1 MAAFLASDNWYDLR
15 DLSNL
20 SSAIL
25 EGLDK
30 ILPFGVV
37 YVVAAVIGFVASFL
51 IFVLPTQLYLGVYG
65 ERKIIGRMQSR
76 YGPNRAGPFGLLQPI
91 ADAIKLLTK
100 EALTPTAADRAVM
113 YIAPI
118 LFVMPAV
125 LMFAVIPFGPTDK
138 DTGDGMVFANIP
150 VSLLYFLA
158 ITSLPV
164 LSMFMAGWSANN
176 KYSLFGAMRIVSMV
190 ISYEVPLVTA
200 LLTAVVISSGSPVD
214 GLPSNGLALQGMVEW
229 ADEYKMWIGIFSPVA
244 LVLYFICVSAEL
256 NRTPTDIAEAES
268 EIVAGYLTEYSG
280 MKWGLFYGM
289 DIGYALGASA
299 FAVTVF
305 LGGWSLFGLEEFIP
319 PWLIFIGKTYLFY
332 SLFIWTR
339 GTLPRLRADQLMAFA
354 WKFLLP
360 VALFNLII
368 IATERMLWRE
378 NDYEKGLV
386 WVFAIANIVISI
398 ALIWAWAKFMGYNRT
413 KTPVRPR
420 LVKNAGGFIPVTP
433 EAKQ

>member
-1 MAAFLASDNWYDLR
+1 MAAFLASDNWYDIR
-15 DLSNL
+15 DLSNI
-20 SSAIL
+20 STEIL
-25 EGLDK
+25 EGLDR

-37 YVVAAVIGFVASFL
+37 YVLAALIGFVASFL
-51 IFVLPTQLYLGVYG
+51 IFVLPSQLYLGVYG

-76 YGPNRAGPFGLLQPI
+76 YGPNRVGPLGLLQPV

-125 LMFAVIPFGPTDK
+125 LMFAVIPFGPTD
-138 DTGDGMVFANIP
+138 DEGNGMVFANVP

-164 LSMFMAGWSANN
+164 ISMFMAGWSANN

-200 LLTAVVISSGSPVD
+200 VLTAVVISSNPE
-214 GLPSNGLALQGMVEW
+214 SNGLALQGMVEW
-229 ADEYKMWIGIFSPVA
+229 ADDFKIWIGIFSPVA
-244 LVLYFICVSAEL
+244 LALYFICVSAEL

-299 FAVTVF
+299 FAATVF
-305 LGGWSLFGLEEFIP
+305 LGGWTLFGLEQWIP
-319 PWLIFIGKTYLFY
+319 PWMIFIGKTYLFY
-332 SLFIWTR
+332 FLFIWTR

-368 IATERMLWRE
+368 IATERMIWAE
-378 NDYEKGLV
+378 QDYEEALA
-386 WVFAIANIVISI
+386 WVFAAINIVISI
-398 ALIWAWAKFMGYNRT
+398 GLVWAWAKFLGYNRT

-420 LVKNAGGFIPVTP
+420 LVKNAGGFVPAAP